1 MLELLEIVKDQYRVL
16 NFKYTKI
23 ILFILI
29 IFGWTN
35 LALAEIFVLNKC
47 WSPIEKNAYGDK
59 VKNFKEFK
67 KIKEIEDHIIK
78 INAEK
83 MTIIKRYVL
92 AGEKDYYDPYHPRVN
107 LIKFKISNFKDNII
121 VGTNKFKKILK
132 PEDGNRMITV
142 DLNNRKAAI
151 WYSKQNQK
159 TIKFKISCKVYKE
172 SDNSTLKSILKM
184 LN

>member
-1 MLELLEIVKDQYRVL
+1 MLELLEIVKDQCRLL
-16 NFKYTKI
+16 NFKFTKI

-29 IFGWTN
+29 TFSWTN
-35 LALAEIFVLNKC
+35 LSSAETFVLNKC
-47 WSPIEKNAYGDK
+47 WVPIEKNAYGDK

-67 KIKEIEDHIIK
+67 KIKKIEDHIIK
-78 INAEK
+78 INVEK

-92 AGEKDYYDPYHPRVN
+92 AGEKDYYDPYHSRVN
-107 LIKFKISNFKDNII
+107 LINFKITNFKDNII

-142 DLNNRKAAI
+142 DLNSRKAAI

-159 TIKFKISCKVYKE
+159 TIKFNISCKVYKE
-172 SDNSTLKSILKM
+172 YDNSILKSILKM